1 MTSLGV
7 AIAIHVLSVVWWIGG
22 LAFVTAVILPGLRSG
37 KLGDTRAAFEVIESR
52 FEPQVRIAV
61 LLAGLSGLYLLFR
74 LDLWSGFRQLRFW
87 WLDAMVLFWLLFLF
101 LLFVVSPAGLLER
114 SGRGGGDDS
123 RVWRRMQ
130 RMHVLLLVIALLII
144 GGAVAGSHGF

>member
-7 AIAIHVLSVVWWIGG
+7 AIAIHVLSVLWWIGG

-37 KLGDTRAAFEVIESR
+37 QLGDTRAAFKVIESR

-74 LDLWSGFRQLRFW
+74 LDLWGGFRDPRFW
-87 WLDAMVLFWLLFLF
+87 WLDAMVLFWLLFMV
-101 LLFVVSPAGLLER
+101 LLFVVSPAGLLAR
-114 SGRGGGDDS
+114 AGSSGGGDS
-123 RVWRRMQ
+123 RVWRRMH
-130 RMHVLLLVIALLII
+130 RLHALLLMIALIII

>member
-1 MTSLGV
+1 MVDVAV
-7 AIAIHVLSVVWWIGG
+7 AIVIHVLSVLWWIGG

-37 KLGDTRAAFEVIESR
+37 QLGDTRAAFKVIESR

-74 LDLWSGFRQLRFW
+74 LGLEGAFRQPRFW
-87 WLDAMVLFWLLFLF
+87 WLDAMVLFWILFVI
-101 LLFVVSPAGLLER
+101 LLFVVSPARLLER
-114 SGRGGGDDS
+114 AGRKGGGDS
-123 RVWRRMQ
+123 RVWRRMH
-130 RMHVLLLVIALLII
+130 RLHVLLLLIALIII

>member
-7 AIAIHVLSVVWWIGG
+7 AIAIHVLSVIWWIGG

-37 KLGDTRAAFEVIESR
+37 QLGDTRAAFKVIESR

-74 LDLWSGFRQLRFW
+74 LDLEGAFRQPRFW
-87 WLDAMVLFWLLFLF
+87 WLDAMVLFWILFVL
-101 LLFVVSPAGLLER
+101 LLFVVSPARLLER
-114 SGRGGGDDS
+114 AGRKGGGDS
-123 RVWRRMQ
+123 RVWRRMH
-130 RMHVLLLVIALLII
+130 RLHLLLLVIALIII
-144 GGAVAGSHGF
+144 GGAVAGSRGF

>member
-22 LAFVTAVILPGLRSG
+22 LAFVTAVILPDLRSG
-37 KLGDTRAAFEVIESR
+37 KLGDTRAAFEAIESR

-74 LDLWSGFRQLRFW
+74 LDLWRGFSQPRFW
-87 WLDAMVLFWLLFLF
+87 WLDAMVLFWLLFMV
-101 LLFVVSPAGLLER
+101 LLFVISPAGLLER
-114 SGRGGGDDS
+114 SGRDGGGDS
-123 RVWRRMQ
+123 RVWRRMH
-130 RMHVLLLVIALLII
+130 RLHALLLVIALIII
-144 GGAVAGSHGF
+144 GGAAAGSHGF